1 MTTSGNTVNSSKLS
15 IESYRVL
22 ELQSKVDSAS
32 PHELIDMLFN
42 GARDKLN
49 RAEGC
54 IERQDF
60 ESRTVAVNSAIEILT
75 GLQAS
80 LDHDQS
86 SDLAGNLE
94 SLYDYMQ
101 RRLFRANVD
110 NDQGAIREVR
120 DLLDTVQ
127 SAWSAIGQEVRAV

>member
-1 MTTSGNTVNSSKLS
+1 MNSSNLS
-15 IESYRVL
+15 IEAYRVL

-49 RAEGC
+49 RAEGY

-60 ESRTVAVNSAIEILT
+60 ESRTVALNSTIEILT

-80 LDHDQS
+80 LDHAQS
-86 SDLAGNLE
+86 SELAGNLE

-101 RRLFRANVD
+101 RRLFRANAD
-110 NDQGAIREVR
+110 NDRGAIREVR

-127 SAWSAIGQEVRAV
+127 NAWSAIGEEARAV